1 MPMVAIMTMTMVL
14 MIMKILMIV
23 TSPFMSD
30 FYVVDDGAY
39 ITMK

>member
-1 MPMVAIMTMTMVL
+1 MTMKMVL

-23 TSPFMSD
+23 TSPSRSD